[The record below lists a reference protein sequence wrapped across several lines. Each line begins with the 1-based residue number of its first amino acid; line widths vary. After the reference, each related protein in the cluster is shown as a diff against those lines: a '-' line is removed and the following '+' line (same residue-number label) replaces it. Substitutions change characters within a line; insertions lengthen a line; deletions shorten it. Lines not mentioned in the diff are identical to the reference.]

1 LALLV
6 AAVALVATAS
16 ASAVTGLPRTYD
28 SIPIDTPNPIGG
40 GSFGWGIASA
50 DLTGAGYADLLV
62 AQAQTGPGQVFAYD
76 GKTGALLHT
85 VYGYPYIINPPEP
98 NPDGSFPTLAFVY
111 IETMPS
117 VGSCPQE
124 AGLPTPQPGV
134 MCPDPTVGPPDG
146 IPSIVVGAR
155 NEQVATPTTDPLT
168 GQPATY
174 FPHIG
179 RTYILDGLTGAVIQ
193 RIDMPLADRKLE
205 ADLAATP
212 AAATILAANAAAT
225 PPITTPTAAQDA
237 QVTTAAAGPSPQFSR
252 VSSSL
257 QGMPPCAGSNADNN
271 AVGVGA
277 CPSVPRSVQIGDVTG
292 DGSPDIITT
301 ARSFVEQAGPSTPT
315 GTNAA
320 GTALAGS
327 QCASAAVAGAF
338 GTSGHTCSGGRAWV
352 YDTNGIVGSDPQH
365 IIDTPLYTIKNPDA
379 QTQGSTEFGG
389 NVYRVGDAVGGT
401 GNVPDGIPD
410 FVITSRN
417 ADYPLK
423 NPDPTMVDVGV
434 GYLYSGACTS
444 VTKCTPGSGATDQP
458 VVTYPD
464 PTPQP
469 KAQFSSTFNGGRAVG
484 YLNGSS
490 IPDIVLPSAL
500 QSTYATA
507 DGAAFLFN
515 GDLNA
520 GGGGEASW
528 HFATLTDPSPH
539 VGGNFGSSFSGIGNP
554 TDPANPY
561 DDDLILGSFSPFD
574 PATPLTLHNINNLY
588 IMNPLS
594 NTLLQTI
601 PDPEPVAQ
609 AQASGFGVG
618 LVPMGDLTGDGFLSY
633 GASAYLY
640 NGTVAGQGR
649 AYILRAD
656 NSASPLLG
664 PTPPSNPVPLVHL
677 PPAPVPYKHGK
688 CANTIIARAANA
700 KVIAP
705 VAPRSVGFKIFGFG
719 RNEVI
724 VGGAGDDC
732 IKASLGN
739 DKLYAGK
746 GNDTIIGGPGND
758 LIFGGPGSDRLFGEG
773 GKNQIYAGTGNTL
786 LVGGA
791 GSNLLVGG
799 PGKDQLFG
807 GRGHDVLLAGRGQ
820 SYLDGGKGTN
830 VILARNGK
838 HNVVNCGSARTVAF
852 VDHGDK
858 VINCRHA
865 VYSKVH
871 LAHASA
877 LVRQAVSRLRAGL
890 RTARGPHP
898 PRPK

>member
-1 LALLV
+1 MLV
-6 AAVALVATAS
+6 VTAS
-16 ASAVTGLPRTYD
+16 ASAAIGLPRTYD

-40 GSFGWGIASA
+40 SSFGWGIASA
-50 DLTGAGYADLLV
+50 DLTGNGYDDLLV

-76 GKTGALLHT
+76 GKSGALLHT
-85 VYGYPYIINPPEP
+85 VYGYPYIINPPDGNP
-98 NPDGSFPTLAFVY
+98 NSNPPYMNPAGTTKNPDYPTLAFVY

-124 AGLPTPQPGV
+124 PGLPTPQPGV

-155 NEQVATPTTDPLT
+155 GQQV
-168 GQPATY
+168 PATDDGSGNDTLTPSASD
-174 FPHIG
+174 PHIG

-193 RIDMPLADRKLE
+193 RIDMPVADRMLE
-205 ADLAATP
+205 ATLAADAAPTTSNPTP
-212 AAATILAANAAAT
+212 NQAQAA
-225 PPITTPTAAQDA
+225 
-237 QVTTAAAGPSPQFSR
+237 PQFSR

-271 AVGVGA
+271 AVGVGP
-277 CPSVPRSVQIGDVTG
+277 CPPLSVVPRTVQIGDVTG
-292 DGSPDIITT
+292 DGNPDIIIT
-301 ARSFVEQAGPSTPT
+301 ARNFVEQVGPATPV
-315 GTNAA
+315 GTNAP
-320 GTALAGS
+320 GTANPLS
-327 QCASAAVAGAF
+327 QCANALGGAM
-338 GTSGHTCSGGRAWV
+338 GRATCTGGRAWV
-352 YDTNGIVGSDPQH
+352 YDTAGIVGGSPQH

-379 QTQGSTEFGG
+379 QTIGSTEFGG
-389 NVYRVGDAVGGT
+389 NVYRVGDVTGGAS
-401 GNVPDGIPD
+401 NVPDGFPD
-410 FVITSRN
+410 FVISSRN

-423 NPDPTMVDVGV
+423 NPDATMVDVGV
-434 GYLYSGACTS
+434 GYLYSGACVS
-444 VTKCTPGSGATDQP
+444 ASPEKCTLGGATDQP

-464 PTPQP
+464 PNPQP

-490 IPDIVLPSAL
+490 IPDILLPSAL

-507 DGAAFLFN
+507 DGADFLFN

-520 GGGGEASW
+520 GGGGEGSW
-528 HFATLTDPSPH
+528 HFDTLTDPSPH

-554 TDPANPY
+554 TDPSNLF
-561 DDDLILGSFSPFD
+561 DDDLILGSSSPFD
-574 PATPLTLHNINNLY
+574 PSTPLTNLNINNLY
-588 IMNPLS
+588 IENPAS

-601 PDPEPVAQ
+601 PDPGQSPG
-609 AQASGFGVG
+609 SGFGVG

-633 GASAYLY
+633 AASAYLW

-649 AYILRAD
+649 AYILKAD

-677 PPAPVPYKHGK
+677 PPAPVAYKHGA

-705 VAPRSVGFKIFGFG
+705 VAPRSVGFKIFGYG

-724 VGGAGDDC
+724 VGGAGADC
-732 IKASLGN
+732 IKVTVGN
-739 DKLYAGK
+739 DRVYAGK
-746 GNDTIIGGPGND
+746 GNDTIVGGRGNV
-758 LIFGGPGSDRLFGEG
+758 LIFGGPGHDRLFGG
-773 GKNQIYAGTGNTL
+773 TGKNQLYAGTGNTL
-786 LVGGA
+786 LVGGSH
-791 GSNLLVGG
+791 SNLLVGG

-807 GRGHDVLLAGRGQ
+807 GAGHDVLLAGRGQ
-820 SYLDGGKGTN
+820 SYLDGGKGAN
-830 VILARNGK
+830 VIFARNGE
-838 HNVVNCGSARTVAF
+838 HNTVNCGSNPRTVAF
-852 VDHGDK
+852 VDHADK

-865 VYSKVH
+865 LYSKVR

-877 LVRQAVSRLRAGL
+877 LVKQAVARLREGL
-890 RTARGPHP
+890 RIARGPQP